1 MGVGDTIPQNGTYTM
16 TNLGSATS
24 VGSDKLSEHHPNL
37 SDSETAFS
45 DFVGKLIGNLSK
57 SGVEQRLIP
66 ITLYQG
72 NANKASGS
80 YNSNDNWK
88 FDNISGI
95 RPGVEFTI
103 FIEAYN
109 GDGDLGDFFIEA
121 ILLQGS
127 GLTKD
132 TNLTNSEVTIKSVNE
147 VAGGSGTINGPGVE
161 ITAEVSSLVSRLF
174 VGYVYNDPLNDNA
187 GNRGK
192 TSNLN
197 TPSDVGL
204 AFITDEVQPAQVLI
218 TSWGMELYYDGGSSG
233 WEVDHNPSAHFGG
246 ANLFDPADDATNP
259 TWKLYDKDPSNNSP
273 FATSSDSEFLHGN
286 HAGRLFKDET
296 EYPQG
301 STMDWWVAVEDDAGN
316 TRDVIRCRLDDGVV
330 GTDAWPRSNGN
341 VEHYTFTSSKSR
353 DEGTLIQPQITNYDD
368 ASFS

>member
-1 MGVGDTIPQNGTYTM
+1 MGVGDTISQNGSYTI
-16 TNLGSATS
+16 TNLSSATS
-24 VGSDKLSEHHPNL
+24 VGSDKLSDHHPNL
-37 SDSETAFS
+37 TDSETAFS
-45 DFVGKLIGNLSK
+45 DFVCKAIGNFGNFTK
-57 SGVEQRLIP
+57 TGAEQRLIP

-72 NANKASGS
+72 SANKASGS

-88 FDNISGI
+88 FNNISGI

-103 FIEAYN
+103 FIEAWN
-109 GDGDLGDFFIEA
+109 GGGDLGDFFIEA
-121 ILLQGS
+121 ILLQGDQ
-127 GLTKD
+127 LTKD
-132 TNLTNSEVTIKSVNE
+132 TNLTNSEVTIKSVTE
-147 VAGGSGTINGPGVE
+147 VGGSDPGVE

-187 GNRGK
+187 DNRGK

-218 TSWGMELYYDGGSSG
+218 TSWGMELYYDGSSIG

-259 TWKLYDKDPSNNSP
+259 TWKLYDGPPDTNRP
-273 FATSSDSEFLHGN
+273 FATSGDSEFLHGN
-286 HAGRLFKDET
+286 HLGRLFKDET
-296 EYPQG
+296 KYPSG

-316 TRDVIRCRLDDGVV
+316 TRDVIRCRLDDGVA
-330 GTDAWPRSNGN
+330 GTDPWPRSNGN

-353 DEGTLIQPQITNYDD
+353 DEGTLVQPETTTYDD
-368 ASFS
+368 AGFS